1 MKWTKETFF
10 RLQKTIHA
18 HHKNTLNQNS
28 QGSLSYKKYNFTV
41 KKSLKLQGI
50 FKNLSIK
57 LNSLKEM
64 IFLMGKLFYIRYN
77 MKNGLH
83 AEYSRI
89 L

>member
-1 MKWTKETFF
+1 M
-10 RLQKTIHA
+10 
-18 HHKNTLNQNS
+18 
-28 QGSLSYKKYNFTV
+28 V
-41 KKSLKLQGI
+41 KKSLKLQAI